1 MPRGKPYSSEFKAK
15 VVIES
20 LREDQTLNELAAK
33 YNITSKLISNW
44 RSQFLGSCKS
54 VFESHPAEKKIKDL
68 EESLNNLAKAGADFK
83 LCPDFQAKCAELN
96 SSWETRRAVYSSNR
110 RACSRSK
117 LDEKKS

>member
-44 RSQFLGSCKS
+44 RSQFLGSCNS
-54 VFESHPAEKKIKDL
+54 VFESHPAEKKIRDL
-68 EESLNNLAKAGADFK
+68 EGSLKRQEELYIRQIGELAVEANWMKK
-83 LCPDFQAKCAELN
+83 KVKELG
-96 SSWETRRAVYSSNR
+96 
-110 RACSRSK
+110 
-117 LDEKKS
+117 LDD

>member
-54 VFESHPAEKKIKDL
+54 VFESHPAEKKIRDL
-68 EESLNNLAKAGADFK
+68 EGSLKKQEELYIRQIGELAVEANWMKK
-83 LCPDFQAKCAELN
+83 KVKELG
-96 SSWETRRAVYSSNR
+96 
-110 RACSRSK
+110 
-117 LDEKKS
+117 LDD